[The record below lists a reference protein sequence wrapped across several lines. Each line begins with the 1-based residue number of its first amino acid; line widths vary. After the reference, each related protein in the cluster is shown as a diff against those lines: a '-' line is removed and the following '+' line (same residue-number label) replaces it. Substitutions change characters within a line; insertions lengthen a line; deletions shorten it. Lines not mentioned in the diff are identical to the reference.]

1 MSYTVKIKR
10 QAKHKLKSLGKKDR
24 LRITDVISS
33 LGVDPDDVMLDTKQL
48 TGSRLWRLRVGGW
61 RIIYDRQDY
70 MKIIMIEKIKPRGD
84 AYK

>member
-1 MSYTVKIKR
+1 MSYTIKIKR
-10 QAKHKLKSLGKKDR
+10 QAKRKLKSLGKKDR

-33 LGVDPDDVMLDTKQL
+33 LGVDPDDVTLDTKQL